1 MARKNPE
8 DCFTNREVVYL
19 NDELKEFSSWYCQR
33 QDISFSSFARL
44 SMYHYIK
51 RIETELSQQRAKVSS
66 TKVVT
71 NSEQNHSTNGLFSSA
86 QVAQLI
92 DALTKK

>member
-8 DCFTNREVVYL
+8 NCFNNREVVYL

-33 QDISFSSFARL
+33 QDISFSAFTRM
-44 SMYHYIK
+44 SMYYYIK
-51 RIETELSQQRAKVSS
+51 YIETELSKQREKTAS
-66 TKVVT
+66 TKIVT
-71 NSEQNHSTNGLFSSA
+71 NSEQNHGTNGLFTSA

>member
-33 QDISFSSFARL
+33 QDISFSAFTRM
-44 SMYHYIK
+44 SMYYYIK
-51 RIETELSQQRAKVSS
+51 YIQVELSDQREKKSS
-66 TKVVT
+66 TKSCT
-71 NSEQNHSTNGLFSSA
+71 NSEQNHGTNGLYTA
-86 QVAQLI
+86 EQVAQLI

>member
-33 QDISFSSFARL
+33 QDISFSAFTRK
-44 SMYHYIK
+44 SMYYYIK
-51 RIETELSQQRAKVSS
+51 YIEVELSKQREKPAS
-66 TKVVT
+66 TKPVT
-71 NSEQNHSTNGLFSSA
+71 NSEQNHGTNGLYTA
-86 QVAQLI
+86 DQVAQLLN
-92 DALTKK
+92 AMGKK